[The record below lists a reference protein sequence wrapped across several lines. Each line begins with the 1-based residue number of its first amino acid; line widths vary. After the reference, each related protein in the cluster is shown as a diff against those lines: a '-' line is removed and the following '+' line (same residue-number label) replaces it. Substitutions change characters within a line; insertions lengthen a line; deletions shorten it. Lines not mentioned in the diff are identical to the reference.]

1 MKIRIWLFTTPSI
14 IVLCLLISCAST
26 KVTGEWKDPNL
37 EAKKFNNIMIIGIA
51 KQPTQRMAYEDEFVR
66 QLKAAGVMAI
76 SSHSIIPFDKM
87 LDKETIVQNIDGM
100 GIDGVIITR
109 VRDVEDKIE
118 YHRSNNMYDYY
129 NRSFTVTP
137 SFQTS
142 SPIYKRKYNFESNL
156 YDTKTEKLVFSLS
169 SKTYAPENINK
180 RLRPYIETVV
190 KKLNQNKLL

>member
-1 MKIRIWLFTTPSI
+1 MKTNTWLFPTLSI

-26 KVTGEWKDPNL
+26 KVTGEWKDPNF
-37 EAKKFNNIMIIGIA
+37 EAKKFNKIMIIGIA
-51 KQPTQRMAYEDEFVR
+51 KQPTQRIAYEDEFVR

-87 LDKETIVQNIDGM
+87 LDKATIVQNIAGM

-109 VRDVEDKIE
+109 VRDVEDKVE
-118 YHRSNNMYDYY
+118 YYRSNNMYDYY

-156 YDTKTEKLVFSLS
+156 YDVKTEKLVFSLS

-180 RLRPYIETVV
+180 RLGPYIEIVV
-190 KKLNQNKLL
+190 KKLTQNNLL